1 MTSSSYKS
9 FKPQVPS
16 LLIMDRYITT
26 ELIPPFLFGV
36 GAFASVGVAIGS
48 LFDLLRKVTEA
59 GLPMAIALKVF
70 LLQLPYFVAY
80 AFPMAVLLAALI
92 TYSRLASD
100 SELIALRSCGLSIY
114 RLVLPAI
121 ILSLVITGIT
131 FVCNEQIVPAANYE
145 AALTLDQALKKK
157 EPSFQQSNI
166 VYPEYRTVSQPDGSQ
181 TDILTRIFY
190 ADQFDGQRMKG
201 LTILDLSRPGLNQII
216 VANTAV
222 WNSVQSTWD
231 FFNGTI
237 YIVAPDS
244 SYREIVRFQH
254 QQLHLPRA
262 PLELA
267 EQQSR
272 DYNQMN
278 ISQALQQLKIVRL
291 SGNEQKVRKLLIRIH
306 QKIAIPFACVV
317 FCLVGA
323 ILGTRPQRTSKAT
336 GFGVSVLVILAYYVL
351 MTVGDALGL
360 SGILLPWMAAWLP
373 NMFGF
378 SAGGWLL
385 IRAGR

>member
-1 MTSSSYKS
+1 MTISSYKS
-9 FKPQVPS
+9 LKSQVPF

-48 LFDLLRKVTEA
+48 LFDLMRKVTEA
-59 GLPMAIALKVF
+59 GLPLAIALKVF
-70 LLQLPYFVAY
+70 LLQIPYFISY

-121 ILSLVITGIT
+121 ILSFVVTGIT
-131 FVCNEQIVPAANYE
+131 FVFNEQIVPAANYE
-145 AALTLDQALKKK
+145 AALTLDRALKKK
-157 EPSFQQSNI
+157 APSFQQSNI

-181 TDILTRIFY
+181 TDVLTRIFY
-190 ADQFDGQRMKG
+190 ADQFDGQQMKG
-201 LTILDLSRPGLNQII
+201 LTILDLSRAGLNQII
-216 VANTAV
+216 VANAAV

-244 SYREIVRFQH
+244 SYREIVRFEH
-254 QQLHLPRA
+254 QQLHLPQA
-262 PLELA
+262 PLELV

-278 ISQALQQLKIVRL
+278 ISQSLAQLKILRI
-291 SGNEQKVRKLLIRIH
+291 SGNEQKIRKLLIRIQ

-323 ILGTRPQRTSKAT
+323 VLGTRPQRTSKAT

-373 NMFGF
+373 NVFGF

-385 IRAGR
+385 VRAAR

>member
-1 MTSSSYKS
+1 
-9 FKPQVPS
+9 
-16 LLIMDRYITT
+16 MDRYITT